1 MGQIRENLIL
11 TDEFSASFARF
22 LQMGEQAA
30 HRMERLGQ
38 SNEEFARS
46 AAGMS
51 SEFARSAA
59 GMSKEIEHMRK
70 LFESLPKENPLEWK
84 AFDAPEVIK
93 SAGMQRTFQEV
104 YRINDALE
112 KLTSAQYQITQQAN
126 ETQILSPEASY
137 DVQMV
142 ENRLAAMQEEI
153 RQIESNPL
161 NLGTDAANGALE
173 QMHFRLRET
182 MVLQEE
188 LNRAMQ
194 GSDMGAMNEAYLRL
208 SQNISDTER
217 YLRDSFS
224 HIPPVEIPVIWQTEA
239 IPIFTN
245 SGIERFRQEITE
257 ANSMLNQLNAAQ
269 NAITT
274 RAADSRIF
282 PPGAVNDLSAMSG
295 RIDAIRQQIQ
305 RMEANPLDMGTE
317 AANNRIEQLRE
328 RLSQA
333 VAEQNR
339 LTQAVEDMDVS
350 AANEAYRQLQRIIGN
365 TERYIRDNRTE
376 QQDFNREISHGAEGA
391 DKLARMIKN
400 AATAYLSIHTLKSI
414 IGLSDQMVST
424 TARLCLMLTEMN
436 DELQTTE
443 SLQEMIYRSAQRARG
458 SYQATADAVAKLG
471 LMAGNAFSNSAEVVA
486 FMEQINKQFR
496 IAGTESAGIQ
506 AAMLQLTQAMASGVL
521 RGEEYNSILEQ
532 APNIIQNI
540 AKYIEGNEEVL
551 KGVAKAM
558 KMGIDDLAGN
568 VQKNLKDIAS
578 EGIISAELVKAAMF
592 AAAEDTDEKFESMP
606 ETFSEVWE
614 DFQNRAVSSLQPIL
628 GVFNDVANSAV
639 IGDILDGTAERME
652 ALAGSEEL
660 QAFIDGLINGMD
672 LFGQV
677 AFAVFDL
684 FAAAAGFAADNW
696 SDIAPILWGIAAAA
710 GAVAIAKGI
719 MAAADWAAT
728 AANDALV
735 VSLLSNP
742 LTWIAV
748 GVALIVTWIYRW
760 IQSVGGITVAW
771 LMAKNAVLTV
781 WDELQIGVMT
791 GVFAVQNW
799 MDSMHLKTAT
809 VGVNIANA
817 IGDMKV
823 KVLTHIESMVN
834 GAIGLLNSFIGML
847 NKIPGVA
854 ISAIDKVTFSASAAA
869 SNEAAKS
876 ARESELSAL
885 SAANAE
891 NEQARRQ
898 HLDTMRR
905 TADRDRM
912 ERLAGIATAKAGADS
927 AGENASGGSSS
938 EFSDL
943 MRGAG
948 MPSLGGKT
956 ADIGKVGSVGNV
968 KNIEGEISL
977 SDEDAK
983 LYRDLAE
990 RRYMNQIELKTLAP
1004 VITVNLP
1011 AGSAG
1016 NMNPEDVANVLKKM
1030 LIEQM
1035 GAHTAISHG

>member
-1 MGQIRENLIL
+1 MGQIREDLIL

-30 HRMERLGQ
+30 RRMERLGQ

-51 SEFARSAA
+51 SEFARSATE
-59 GMSKEIEHMRK
+59 MSKEIEHMRK
-70 LFESLPKENPLEWK
+70 LFESLPKENPMEWK
-84 AFDAPEVIK
+84 AFDAPEVFK
-93 SAGMQRTFQEV
+93 STGMQRTFQEV

-112 KLTSAQYQITQQAN
+112 KLASVQYQITQQAN

-142 ENRLAAMQEEI
+142 ENRLAAMQDEI
-153 RQIESNPL
+153 RRIESNPL

-182 MVLQEE
+182 MALQEA

-194 GSDMGAMNEAYLRL
+194 GNDMGAINEAYLRL
-208 SQNISDTER
+208 SQNISNTER

-245 SGIERFRQEITE
+245 SGIERFQQEITE

-269 NAITT
+269 NAIAT

-400 AATAYLSIHTLKSI
+400 AAAAYLSIHTLKSI

-424 TARLCLMLTEMN
+424 TARLSLMLTEMN

-558 KMGIDDLAGN
+558 KMEVDDLAGN

-606 ETFSEVWE
+606 ETFSQVWE

-628 GVFNDVANSAV
+628 GVLNDVANSAV
-639 IGDILDGTAERME
+639 IGDILDGIAERME

-696 SDIAPILWGIAAAA
+696 SDIAPILWGVAAAA
-710 GAVAIAKGI
+710 G
-719 MAAADWAAT
+719 
-728 AANDALV
+728 
-735 VSLLSNP
+735 
-742 LTWIAV
+742 AV

-799 MDSMHLKTAT
+799 MDSMHLKIAT

-885 SAANAE
+885 SAANAQ
-891 NEQARRQ
+891 NEQARKQ
-898 HLDTMRR
+898 HLDSMRR
-905 TADRDRM
+905 TADQDRM
-912 ERLAGIATAKAGADS
+912 ERLAGIAAAKIGADS

-948 MPSLGGKT
+948 TPSLGGKT
-956 ADIGKVGSVGNV
+956 DIGKVGSVGNV
-968 KNIEGEISL
+968 KNVEGEIQL

-1004 VITVNLP
+1004 AITVNLP

-1016 NMNPEDVANVLKKM
+1016 NMNPEDVADVLKKM

>member
-1 MGQIRENLIL
+1 MGRIREELIL

-30 HRMERLGQ
+30 RGMEMLGQ
-38 SNEEFARS
+38 SNEEFTRS

-51 SEFARSAA
+51 SEFVRSAA
-59 GMSKEIEHMRK
+59 GMSREIERMRELMK
-70 LFESLPKENPLEWK
+70 SLPKENPVEWK
-84 AFDAPEVIK
+84 AFEAPEVIK
-93 SAGMQRTFQEV
+93 STGMQRTFQEV
-104 YRINDALE
+104 YRINDVLE
-112 KLTSAQYQITQQAN
+112 KMASMQYQITQQAN

-142 ENRLAAMQEEI
+142 ENRLADMQETI

-161 NLGTDAANGALE
+161 NLGTAEANGALE

-182 MVLQEE
+182 MTLQDE

-194 GSDMGAMNEAYLRL
+194 GNDMGAINEAYLRL
-208 SQNISDTER
+208 SQNISNTER

-224 HIPPVEIPVIWQTEA
+224 HIPPVEIPVIWQMEA

-245 SGIERFRQEITE
+245 SGIERFQQEITA
-257 ANSMLNQLNAAQ
+257 ANSMLNQLSAAQ
-269 NAITT
+269 NAIAAK
-274 RAADSRIF
+274 AADSRVF
-282 PPGAVNDLSAMSG
+282 PPGAVNDLTAMSG

-305 RMEANPLDMGTE
+305 AMEANPLDMGAE

-328 RLSQA
+328 QLSQA
-333 VAEQNR
+333 AHEQNR
-339 LTQAVEDMDVS
+339 LTQAIEDMDVN
-350 AANEAYRQLQRIIGN
+350 AASEAYQRLQRMVGN
-365 TERYIRDNRTE
+365 TERYIRDNMTE
-376 QQDFNREISHGAEGA
+376 QQEFNREISRGAEGA

-400 AATAYLSIHTLKSI
+400 AVTAYLSIHTLKSI

-424 TARLCLMLTEMN
+424 TARLSLMLTEMN

-458 SYQATADAVAKLG
+458 SYQATAEAVAKLG

-558 KMGIDDLAGN
+558 KMDIDDLAGN

-578 EGIISAELVKAAMF
+578 EGIISAELIKAAMF
-592 AAAEDTDEKFESMP
+592 AAAEDTDEKFERMP
-606 ETFSEVWE
+606 ETFSQVWE
-614 DFQNRAVSSLQPIL
+614 DFQNRAVSSLQPML
-628 GVFNDVANSAV
+628 SVLNDVANSAV
-639 IGDILDGTAERME
+639 IGDTLDGIAERME

-660 QAFIDGLINGMD
+660 QAFINGLINGMD
-672 LFGQV
+672 LFGRV

-684 FAAAAGFAADNW
+684 SAAAAGFAADNW
-696 SDIAPILWGIAAAA
+696 SDIAPILWGVAAAA

-719 MAAADWAAT
+719 MAAADWAAA

-742 LTWIAV
+742 LTWLAV

-771 LMAKNAVLTV
+771 LMAKNVVLTV

-799 MDSMHLKTAT
+799 MGSMYLKIAT

-823 KVLTHIESMVN
+823 KVLTHIENMVN
-834 GAIGLLNSFIGML
+834 GAISLLNDFIGML

-869 SNEAAKS
+869 SNEAAKN
-876 ARESELSAL
+876 ARASELSAL

-891 NEQARRQ
+891 NEQARKQ
-898 HLDTMRR
+898 QLEEMRR
-905 TADRDRM
+905 SADRDRM
-912 ERLAGIATAKAGADS
+912 ERLSGIASAQAGSDNAGNKASESS
-927 AGENASGGSSS
+927 AS
-938 EFSDL
+938 EFADL
-943 MRGAG
+943 MSNSST
-948 MPSLGGKT
+948 PSLGGKA

-968 KNIEGEISL
+968 KNVEGEISL
-977 SDEDAK
+977 ADEDAK

-1004 VITVNLP
+1004 AITVNLP
-1011 AGSAG
+1011 EGAAG
-1016 NMNPEDVANVLKKM
+1016 NMKPEDVANVLKKL

-1035 GAHTAISHG
+1035 GANTAISHG

>member
-1 MGQIRENLIL
+1 MGRIREELIL
-11 TDEFSASFARF
+11 TDEFSASFVRF
-22 LQMGEQAA
+22 LRMGEQAA
-30 HRMERLGQ
+30 RGMEMLGQ
-38 SNEEFARS
+38 SNEEFTRS

-59 GMSKEIEHMRK
+59 GMSKEIERMRELMK
-70 LFESLPKENPLEWK
+70 SLPKENPVEWK
-84 AFDAPEVIK
+84 AFEAPGVIK
-93 SAGMQRTFQEV
+93 STGMQRTFQEV
-104 YRINDALE
+104 YRINDVLE
-112 KLTSAQYQITQQAN
+112 KMASAQYQITQQAN

-137 DVQMV
+137 EVQMV
-142 ENRLAAMQEEI
+142 ENRLADMQETI

-161 NLGTDAANGALE
+161 NLGSDEANGALE

-182 MVLQEE
+182 MALQDK
-188 LNRAMQ
+188 LNQAMQ
-194 GSDMGAMNEAYLRL
+194 GNDMGAINEAYLRL
-208 SQNISDTER
+208 SQNISNTER

-245 SGIERFRQEITE
+245 SGIERFQQEITA
-257 ANSMLNQLNAAQ
+257 ANSMLNQLSASQ
-269 NAITT
+269 NAIAAK
-274 RAADSRIF
+274 AADSRVF
-282 PPGAVNDLSAMSG
+282 PPEAVNDLTAMSG

-305 RMEANPLDMGTE
+305 MMEANPLDMGAE

-328 RLSQA
+328 QLSQA
-333 VAEQNR
+333 AHEQNR
-339 LTQAVEDMDVS
+339 LTQAIEDMDVN
-350 AANEAYRQLQRIIGN
+350 AASEAYQRLQRMVGN
-365 TERYIRDNRTE
+365 TERYIRDNMTE
-376 QQDFNREISHGAEGA
+376 QQEFNREISRGAEGA

-400 AATAYLSIHTLKSI
+400 AVTAYLSIHTLKSI

-424 TARLCLMLTEMN
+424 TARLSLMLTEMN

-558 KMGIDDLAGN
+558 KMDIDDLAGN

-592 AAAEDTDEKFESMP
+592 AAAEDTDEKFERMP
-606 ETFSEVWE
+606 ETFSQVWE
-614 DFQNRAVSSLQPIL
+614 DFQNRAVSSLQPML
-628 GVFNDVANSAV
+628 GVLNDVANSAV
-639 IGDILDGTAERME
+639 IGDTLDGIAERME
-652 ALAGSEEL
+652 RLAGSEEL
-660 QAFIDGLINGMD
+660 QALINGLISGMD
-672 LFGQV
+672 LFGRV

-696 SDIAPILWGIAAAA
+696 SDIAPILWGVAAAA

-719 MAAADWAAT
+719 MAAADWAA
-728 AANDALV
+728 AVANDALV

-742 LTWIAV
+742 LTWLAV

-771 LMAKNAVLTV
+771 LMAKNVVLTV

-799 MDSMHLKTAT
+799 MDSMHLKIAT

-823 KVLTHIESMVN
+823 KVLTHIENMVN
-834 GAIGLLNSFIGML
+834 GAISLLNDFIGML

-876 ARESELSAL
+876 ARASELSAL

-891 NEQARRQ
+891 NEQARKQ
-898 HLDTMRR
+898 HLEEMRR
-905 TADRDRM
+905 SADRDRM
-912 ERLAGIATAKAGADS
+912 ERLSGIASAQAGSDNAGNKASENS
-927 AGENASGGSSS
+927 AS
-938 EFSDL
+938 EFADL
-943 MRGAG
+943 MSSAST
-948 MPSLGGKT
+948 PSLGGKP

-968 KNIEGEISL
+968 KNVEGEISL
-977 SDEDAK
+977 ADEDAK

-1004 VITVNLP
+1004 AITVNLP
-1011 AGSAG
+1011 AGTAG
-1016 NMNPEDVANVLKKM
+1016 NLKPEDVADVLKKL

-1035 GAHTAISHG
+1035 GANTAVSHG

>member
-1 MGQIRENLIL
+1 
-11 TDEFSASFARF
+11 
-22 LQMGEQAA
+22 
-30 HRMERLGQ
+30 
-38 SNEEFARS
+38 
-46 AAGMS
+46 
-51 SEFARSAA
+51 
-59 GMSKEIEHMRK
+59 
-70 LFESLPKENPLEWK
+70 
-84 AFDAPEVIK
+84 
-93 SAGMQRTFQEV
+93 
-104 YRINDALE
+104 
-112 KLTSAQYQITQQAN
+112 
-126 ETQILSPEASY
+126 
-137 DVQMV
+137 
-142 ENRLAAMQEEI
+142 
-153 RQIESNPL
+153 
-161 NLGTDAANGALE
+161 
-173 QMHFRLRET
+173 
-182 MVLQEE
+182 
-188 LNRAMQ
+188 
-194 GSDMGAMNEAYLRL
+194 
-208 SQNISDTER
+208 
-217 YLRDSFS
+217 
-224 HIPPVEIPVIWQTEA
+224 
-239 IPIFTN
+239 
-245 SGIERFRQEITE
+245 
-257 ANSMLNQLNAAQ
+257 
-269 NAITT
+269 
-274 RAADSRIF
+274 
-282 PPGAVNDLSAMSG
+282 
-295 RIDAIRQQIQ
+295 
-305 RMEANPLDMGTE
+305 
-317 AANNRIEQLRE
+317 
-328 RLSQA
+328 
-333 VAEQNR
+333 
-339 LTQAVEDMDVS
+339 
-350 AANEAYRQLQRIIGN
+350 
-365 TERYIRDNRTE
+365 
-376 QQDFNREISHGAEGA
+376 
-391 DKLARMIKN
+391 
-400 AATAYLSIHTLKSI
+400 
-414 IGLSDQMVST
+414 
-424 TARLCLMLTEMN
+424 
-436 DELQTTE
+436 
-443 SLQEMIYRSAQRARG
+443 
-458 SYQATADAVAKLG
+458 
-471 LMAGNAFSNSAEVVA
+471 
-486 FMEQINKQFR
+486 
-496 IAGTESAGIQ
+496 
-506 AAMLQLTQAMASGVL
+506 
-521 RGEEYNSILEQ
+521 
-532 APNIIQNI
+532 
-540 AKYIEGNEEVL
+540 
-551 KGVAKAM
+551 
-558 KMGIDDLAGN
+558 
-568 VQKNLKDIAS
+568 
-578 EGIISAELVKAAMF
+578 
-592 AAAEDTDEKFESMP
+592 MP
-606 ETFSEVWE
+606 ETFSQVWE
-614 DFQNRAVSSLQPIL
+614 DFQNRVVSSLQPIL
-628 GVFNDVANSAV
+628 GVLNDVANSAV
-639 IGDILDGTAERME
+639 IGDILDGTAQRME
-652 ALAGSEEL
+652 ALAGSEDL
-660 QAFIDGLINGMD
+660 QAFIEGLISGMD

-696 SDIAPILWGIAAAA
+696 SEIEPILWGIAAAA

-719 MAAADWAAT
+719 MAAAGWAAT

-735 VSLLSNP
+735 VSLLSDP
-742 LTWIAV
+742 LTWLAV